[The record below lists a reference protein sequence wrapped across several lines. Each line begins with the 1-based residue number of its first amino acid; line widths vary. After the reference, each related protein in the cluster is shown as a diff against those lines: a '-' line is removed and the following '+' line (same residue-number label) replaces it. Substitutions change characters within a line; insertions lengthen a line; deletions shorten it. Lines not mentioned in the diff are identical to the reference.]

1 MRGEGRVFQR
11 GRRWWIAYWGFRPNG
26 DTGEVRES
34 AGETEDGAR
43 ELLKRRLREVAN
55 HREGIRKFRGP
66 HQERITV
73 ANLLDNLVTDYRQRE
88 IKSLRQTVGEN
99 GKGGHMKPI
108 RTYFGSFKALTV
120 TPERIRQYIAG
131 RQKPRTGRK
140 GQEIPGLSNA
150 KINREIEVLGR
161 AFKLAVEDGKLT
173 FCPKIPALPE
183 NNARTGFFEKA
194 EFEAVAAGLPEPL
207 GDLARFAYL
216 SGWRRSEIVG
226 LQWENVDRA
235 GREIR
240 ITTSKNGEG
249 RVLPMD
255 DLIAALLEKR
265 WAAREFQD
273 FRGEPGL
280 STLVF
285 HSQGR
290 RIGNF
295 TKAWRA
301 ACKVAKVP
309 GKLFHDL
316 RRTAVRDMIRGG
328 VSQHVAM
335 AISGHKTP
343 SMFQRYNITSAEDKL
358 DALRRRQ
365 SYIETRSEKSNVV
378 PLRAADSDRLSDR

>member
-1 MRGEGRVFQR
+1 V
-11 GRRWWIAYWGFRPNG
+11 
-26 DTGEVRES
+26 
-34 AGETEDGAR
+34 
-43 ELLKRRLREVAN
+43 
-55 HREGIRKFRGP
+55 
-66 HQERITV
+66 
-73 ANLLDNLVTDYRQRE
+73 
-88 IKSLRQTVGEN
+88 
-99 GKGGHMKPI
+99 
-108 RTYFGSFKALTV
+108 
-120 TPERIRQYIAG
+120 
-131 RQKPRTGRK
+131 
-140 GQEIPGLSNA
+140 
-150 KINREIEVLGR
+150 
-161 AFKLAVEDGKLT
+161 
-173 FCPKIPALPE
+173 PALPE
-183 NNARTGFFEKA
+183 NNARQGFFEKA
-194 EFEAVAAGLPEPL
+194 EFEAVVASLPEPL
-207 GDLARFAYL
+207 GDVARFAYL

-255 DLIAALLEKR
+255 ESIAALLEKR

-295 TKAWRA
+295 TKTWRA
-301 ACKVAKVP
+301 ACEAAKVP

-365 SYIETRSEKSNVV
+365 SYIEARSEKSNVV
-378 PLRAADSDRLSDR
+378 PLWAADSDRLSDR